1 MRCEIIKDLI
11 PLYCDDALSEV
22 SKEEVERHIA
32 ECSECRKE
40 YEDMKNGDI
49 KINTSS
55 QNIEPMKKVKKKM
68 RLTKILFG
76 LILAVV
82 VLLGTTYELLCAHPR
97 LAKSDQISFIPEVTN
112 YGIKYEYPNPD
123 EDEFHPFVV
132 AVRNKEEKDV
142 RIDRANNCV
151 YVGDEKLLD
160 DDGKPV
166 PANGKVVPWGNIRV
180 GVHVNTG
187 FQVAKE
193 KIEETSRNENN
204 IPNFIVELRPCLP
217 FRQDMHN
224 CIYDPVTAYFD
235 YPLEYL
241 TLDTTL
247 TIRCRDRDIPFRP
260 YSFSGLI
267 IED

>member
-1 MRCEIIKDLI
+1 MRCEIIKDLL
-11 PLYCDDALSEV
+11 PLYCDDTLSDV
-22 SKEEVERHIA
+22 SKEEVEKHINV
-32 ECSECRKE
+32 CSECRKE

-49 KINTSS
+49 KVNTSAKD
-55 QNIEPMKKVKKKM
+55 IEPMKKVKKKM

-76 LILAVV
+76 IILAVA
-82 VLLGTTYELLCAHPR
+82 VLLGTAYELLCAHPR

-142 RIDRANNCV
+142 KIDRVNNCV
-151 YVGDEKLLD
+151 YVDDEKLLD

-166 PANGKVVPWGNIRV
+166 PANGKVIPWGNMRV
-180 GVHVNTG
+180 EVQVHTG
-187 FQVAKE
+187 FPLAKE
-193 KIEETSRNENN
+193 KREAPTHNEYNV
-204 IPNFIVELRPCLP
+204 PNYILELRPCLP
-217 FRQDMHN
+217 FRQEMEH
-224 CIYDPVTAYFD
+224 CIYDPISEYIN

-241 TLDTTL
+241 TYNTTL
-247 TIRCRDRDIPFRP
+247 TIRCRDEDVIFRP
-260 YSFSGLI
+260 YEFSGLI